1 MIQFP
6 LRTHTHTHTHTRSIV
21 CISLA
26 RVMIHHY
33 YLSLLLV
40 LGLLVDDGY
49 AHGWNDPPKPI
60 ACKYHTFTQGGYGS
74 PCKVA
79 GTTCS
84 SLTANWATA
93 QPGCLRDR
101 CFTTSFVLGNASGA
115 TLTLTTAA
123 AIGAFLPQGGTPGI
137 LTTNYVDPTS
147 TSAGVFAGQL
157 LTAMM
162 NVKFATNLSDITLLR
177 FTSNCPEIITGLQ
190 NLSIKDVIYIA
201 NQVIAGL
208 SDAYSTD
215 ALTKAL
221 SLYNEAFEACKND
234 RTECFTCG
242 VHGSPTNAPTKVY
255 TRTPVS
261 NVSCRYCTFSQDA
274 YGGPCREYHSWYG
287 SSTSTCA
294 SLLANCTKAQPGC
307 IREKCVNASFVLG
320 NTTGYTLTLTTAA
333 TIQTFLPQGGKPAVF
348 EKSYTD
354 TVTTSAGIFAGQL
367 LTAMMNVRFGA
378 NISNTTLLRFS
389 ETCTDVTASLRGR
402 TVIEVVYIANQVIA
416 NISSV
421 YSPLELSNAL
431 ALYNGAFSKD
441 SDDDDEREHETRSRS
456 FTCLPNTISPTGQP
470 TGRPTERPTGW
481 PTMDSTTGH
490 PTDLVTR
497 RPIAEQVNQ
506 ATQQPTRKQNE
517 IEETSVSNTDGPT
530 TSAPTIDGLTI
541 GVLITG
547 APTTDVL
554 TTSVLV
560 TDMPTT
566 SMPTIDALTIGIL
579 ATDAPTTGAP
589 TSVAPTTVA
598 PTTDAPTAVEPT
610 TGAPTTVAPTAVA
623 PTTVAPT
630 AVAPTTSTPTTAAPT
645 TSTPTTDA
653 PTTGA
658 PTTGAPTTGA
668 PTTGAPTTGAPTT
681 GAPTTGAPTTG
692 APTTGAPTTGA
703 PTTGAPTPDYQNRC
717 PRCCGNGILERGEEC
732 DEGVENNNMYGSC
745 TKSCTQPR
753 CGDGMIHKCNTSCI
767 ECGDSAC
774 EQDEDCDD
782 GNLIDGD
789 GCSHSCQFETY
800 FTANIGTGVSV
811 LMDATSIHGA
821 NEFDSPIQCKYL
833 ECVAPTEKQLKNLAA
848 TDLNLIYWI
857 HNYCTCLKI

>member
-1 MIQFP
+1 M
-6 LRTHTHTHTHTRSIV
+6 
-21 CISLA
+21 
-26 RVMIHHY
+26 
-33 YLSLLLV
+33 
-40 LGLLVDDGY
+40 
-49 AHGWNDPPKPI
+49 
-60 ACKYHTFTQGGYGS
+60 
-74 PCKVA
+74 
-79 GTTCS
+79 
-84 SLTANWATA
+84 
-93 QPGCLRDR
+93 
-101 CFTTSFVLGNASGA
+101 
-115 TLTLTTAA
+115 TTAA

-137 LTTNYVDPTS
+137 LTTTYVDPTS

-177 FTSNCPEIITGLQ
+177 FTGNCTEIITGLQ
-190 NLSIKDVIYIA
+190 YLSIKDVIYIA

-208 SDAYSTD
+208 SDAYSAD

-242 VHGSPTNAPTKVY
+242 VPGSPTKAPTRV
-255 TRTPVS
+255 RTHTPAS

-274 YGGPCREYHSWYG
+274 YGGPCKEYRSWYG
-287 SSTSTCA
+287 SSPSTCA
-294 SLLANCTKAQPGC
+294 SLLASCTKAQPGC
-307 IREKCVNASFVLG
+307 IREKCTNASFVLG

-333 TIQTFLPQGGKPAVF
+333 AIQAFLPQGGKPAVF
-348 EKSYTD
+348 EKNYTD
-354 TVTTSAGIFAGQL
+354 TVTTSAGVFAGQL

-389 ETCTDVTASLRGR
+389 ETCPDVAVSLRGR

-416 NISSV
+416 NISTA

-431 ALYNGAFSKD
+431 ALYNGVFSK
-441 SDDDDEREHETRSRS
+441 DDDDEHGTQSRS
-456 FTCLPNTISPTGQP
+456 FTCLPNTVSPTGRPTGWPTREPTDQP
-470 TGRPTERPTGW
+470 TGRPTGRPSG
-481 PTMDSTTGH
+481 PTDQPTRES
-490 PTDLVTR
+490 TDLVT
-497 RPIAEQVNQ
+497 A
-506 ATQQPTRKQNE
+506 QPTRKQNDK

-530 TSAPTIDGLTI
+530 TSTPTIDALTN

-547 APTTDVL
+547 TPTTDVL
-554 TTSVLV
+554 TTNVLA
-560 TDMPTT
+560 TDTPTT
-566 SMPTIDALTIGIL
+566 SMPTIDPLTVGVL
-579 ATDAPTTGAP
+579 A
-589 TSVAPTTVA
+589 
-598 PTTDAPTAVEPT
+598 
-610 TGAPTTVAPTAVA
+610 
-623 PTTVAPT
+623 
-630 AVAPTTSTPTTAAPT
+630 
-645 TSTPTTDA
+645 TDA

-668 PTTGAPTTGAPTT
+668 PTTGVPTTGVPTTGAPTT
-681 GAPTTGAPTTG
+681 GAPTTGVPTTG

-767 ECGDSAC
+767 ECGSTC
-774 EQDEDCDD
+774 EEEEDCDD